1 MRPAHLITA
10 GILAAVFAIPVSG
23 QTTPPASGTAKPAA
37 AAAAKPVAPADSAAL
52 ASARIAFVNTEA
64 FGDEKAGISRYV
76 AALKSVE
83 REFQPRQEGLLAMQ
97 ARITSINNEVT
108 KLNAD
113 RATAATIQSK
123 MDESQRLQ
131 IELKRQSEDAQ
142 AAFTKRTDEVM
153 NPIMQDI
160 GRSLEQFATQRNIT
174 LLLDISKM
182 APAILSLNPASDLT
196 AAFIAEYNKKNPAPP
211 AP

>member
-1 MRPAHLITA
+1 
-10 GILAAVFAIPVSG
+10 
-23 QTTPPASGTAKPAA
+23 
-37 AAAAKPVAPADSAAL
+37 
-52 ASARIAFVNTEA
+52 VNTEA

-196 AAFIAEYNKKNPAPP
+196 TAFIAEYNKKNPAPP